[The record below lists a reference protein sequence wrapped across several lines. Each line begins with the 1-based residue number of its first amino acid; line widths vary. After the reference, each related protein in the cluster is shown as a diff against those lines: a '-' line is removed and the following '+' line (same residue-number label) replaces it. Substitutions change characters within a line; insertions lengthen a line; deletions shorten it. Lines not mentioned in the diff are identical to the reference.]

1 MTQAHNSDMAL
12 QTWGGLTGTKTV
24 RTGAGLRFLVD
35 TLEAAKTAF
44 RELDNAMERMRERR
58 IARDHAHRMSR
69 HTLRD
74 IGVTRAGA
82 LVAPTPAADGGL
94 D

>member
-12 QTWGGLTGTKTV
+12 RSWGELAGTKAAPAN
-24 RTGAGLRFLVD
+24 AGRRFLAD
-35 TLEAAKTAF
+35 ALEAAKTAF
-44 RELDNAMERMRERR
+44 FELDGAMERMRERR
-58 IARDHAHRMSR
+58 LAQDHAQRMSH

-82 LVAPTPAADGGL
+82 LVTPTPAAHGGL

>member
-12 QTWGGLTGTKTV
+12 QTWSDLD
-24 RTGAGLRFLVD
+24 GAKAARPAAGIRFLED
-35 TLEAAKTAF
+35 ALETAKTAF
-44 RELDNAMERMRERR
+44 SALDGAMERMRERR
-58 IARDHAHRMSR
+58 IAQDHAQRMSR

-82 LVAPTPAADGGL
+82 MVAPTPAADGGP